1 VKVSHPPAIS
11 RAGCVGRRGDDG
23 EGEKGSVFRP
33 LYSASRA
40 PGAAARSAR
49 RGVAGALAAAAVMLG
64 VAACDGG
71 ATAQDT
77 AVGNGSSFVTGSY
90 GTTLFKLGSRPE
102 APDVTGTTLT
112 GARFRLSADRGSVVI
127 LNFWGSW
134 CTPCREEAPALGA
147 LARHFAGTDVRFMG
161 VDIRDNPAAAE
172 AFMSTFRIGYP
183 SLNDPND
190 MIALDFS
197 GTVPPAG
204 IPTTLV
210 IDRSG
215 RIAARIVG
223 QASYSGLMALIRLAA
238 A

>member
-1 VKVSHPPAIS
+1 
-11 RAGCVGRRGDDG
+11 
-23 EGEKGSVFRP
+23 VFRLP
-33 LYSASRA
+33 SPVRRAAAA
-40 PGAAARSAR
+40 PGARRAA
-49 RGVAGALAAAAVMLG
+49 VGAAVCAAAVLG

-90 GTTLFKLGSRPE
+90 GTTVVKAGSRRAAPE
-102 APDVTGTTLT
+102 VSGTMLAGGT
-112 GARFRLSADRGSVVI
+112 FKLSADRGAVLVM
-127 LNFWGSW
+127 NFWGSW

-147 LARHFAGTDVRFMG
+147 LARTLSGADVRFIG
-161 VDIRDNPAAAE
+161 VDIRDDPASAE
-172 AFMSTFRIGYP
+172 AFMRTFRIGYP

-190 MIALDFS
+190 TVALDFG

-210 IDRSG
+210 IDRRG

-223 QASYSGLMALIRLAA
+223 PVSYNGLKALVTQISAERS
-238 A
+238 

>member
-1 VKVSHPPAIS
+1 
-11 RAGCVGRRGDDG
+11 
-23 EGEKGSVFRP
+23 VFRLP
-33 LYSASRA
+33 HFASRVA
-40 PGAAARSAR
+40 GAAAPSR
-49 RGVAGALAAAAVMLG
+49 RRAAAGALIAAAVVLG
-64 VAACDGG
+64 AAACDGG

-90 GTTLFKLGSRPE
+90 GTTVFRLAARPK
-102 APDVTGTTLT
+102 APDVVGTTLT
-112 GARFRLSADRGSVVI
+112 GSKFKLATDRGSVVVM
-127 LNFWGSW
+127 NFWGSW

-147 LARHFAGTDVRFMG
+147 LARNFAGTDVRFIG
-161 VDIRDNPAAAE
+161 VDIRDDPASAD
-172 AFMSTFRIGYP
+172 AFMRTFRIGYP

-190 MIALDFS
+190 EIALDFS

-223 QASYSGLMALIRLAA
+223 QASYSGLKALIRQVEAERG
-238 A
+238 

>member
-1 VKVSHPPAIS
+1 
-11 RAGCVGRRGDDG
+11 
-23 EGEKGSVFRP
+23 VFRP
-33 LYSASRA
+33 LYPASRA

-49 RGVAGALAAAAVMLG
+49 RAAAGALVAAAVMLG

-71 ATAQDT
+71 ATAQQT
-77 AVGNGSSFVTGSY
+77 AIGNGSSFVTGSY
-90 GTTLFKLGSRPE
+90 STTVYKLGSRRD

-112 GARFRLSADRGSVVI
+112 GAQFRLSADRGSVVVM
-127 LNFWGSW
+127 NFWGSW

-147 LARHFAGTDVRFMG
+147 LAQHFAGTGVRFIG
-161 VDIRDNPAAAE
+161 VDIRDDPASAE
-172 AFMSTFRIGYP
+172 AFMHNFRIGYP

-197 GTVPPAG
+197 GTVPPAS

-215 RIAARIVG
+215 HIAARIVG
-223 QASYSGLMALIRLAA
+223 QASYSGLKALIVQVAA
-238 A
+238 ER

>member
-1 VKVSHPPAIS
+1 L
-11 RAGCVGRRGDDG
+11 
-23 EGEKGSVFRP
+23 FRP
-33 LYSASRA
+33 PYSASRVA
-40 PGAAARSAR
+40 GAAAPSAR
-49 RGVAGALAAAAVMLG
+49 RAAVGALVAAAVMLG

-90 GTTLFKLGSRPE
+90 STTVFKLGARPE
-102 APDVTGTTLT
+102 APDVSGTTLT
-112 GARFRLSADRGSVVI
+112 GARFRLSADRGSVVVM
-127 LNFWGSW
+127 NFWGSW

-147 LARHFAGTDVRFMG
+147 LARHFAGTGVRFIG
-161 VDIRDNPAAAE
+161 VDIRDDPASAE
-172 AFMSTFRIGYP
+172 AFMRTFRIGYP

-190 MIALDFS
+190 AIALDFS

-210 IDRSG
+210 IEQSG

-223 QASYSGLMALIRLAA
+223 QASYSGLQALITQAA
-238 A
+238 AERG